1 MKQFTD
7 FLCRIVGLSAF
18 AVTFVPTYYAEDM
31 VWNCL
36 DPAQWE
42 IVHTHPEMLYALGWI
57 IGAFPFLLL
66 GIKHGLF
73 FSLKN
78 GAISWGK
85 ASSGAIFWL
94 VPATTAYASIL
105 GAGCPFAVTLQ
116 NYLLITVL
124 VLTLGSFALYLHAVC
139 KENAAPDEQLNEL

>member
-31 VWNCL
+31 VCNCL

-42 IVHTHPEMLYALGWI
+42 IAHTHPEMLYALGWI

-73 FSLKN
+73 FSIEN

-85 ASSGAIFWL
+85 AFSGAIFWL
-94 VPATTAYASIL
+94 IPATTAYASIL
-105 GAGCPFAVTLQ
+105 EAGCPYAVTLQ

-124 VLTLGSFALYLHAVC
+124 VLTLGSFALYLLTFRKKNVAT
-139 KENAAPDEQLNEL
+139 DEQVE